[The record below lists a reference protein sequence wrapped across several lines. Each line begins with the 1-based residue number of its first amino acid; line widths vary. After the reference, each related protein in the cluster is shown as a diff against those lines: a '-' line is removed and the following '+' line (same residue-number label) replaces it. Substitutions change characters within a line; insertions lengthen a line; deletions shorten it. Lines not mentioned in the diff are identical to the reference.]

1 MYNKKHKRFVMSQEK
16 VDRYK
21 KEKKN
26 RAKTLK
32 KKKAKKA
39 VSIIVLA
46 ALVGAAIGVPLGRK
60 LYNVEAAKR
69 AANATITAG
78 LYANWFDEFWVTNGY
93 SERVGFATDE
103 DDYSDLLGTATDSDY
118 ATATDSDYSE
128 DDYDYDIS
136 DEE

>member
-1 MYNKKHKRFVMSQEK
+1 MSQEK

-32 KKKAKKA
+32 KKKVKKA
-39 VSIIVLA
+39 LSIVVLA

-60 LYNVEAAKR
+60 LYDVEAAKK

-78 LYANWFDEFWVTNGY
+78 LYDNWFDEYWVTNGY
-93 SERVGFATDE
+93 SERVGFATDTDADE
-103 DDYSDLLGTATDSDY
+103 DYDLGTATDSDY
-118 ATATDSDYSE
+118 ATSTDVE
-128 DDYDYDIS
+128 
-136 DEE
+136 